1 MAYIKNKV
9 WFIAV
14 ALLVLFC
21 ACSKSDEEPVV
32 PPVKDPDPVEVP
44 DKVDYKAFK
53 SFLAAR
59 IQSCDY
65 CSAINGDDEQI
76 TLKCVSKKS
85 TSIAKDGTPLITVGD
100 KGNWIVDGKQTAISA
115 GLPTVGAVIPKVTVS
130 DNGNLVINGDDLGVK
145 AGAILR
151 CVIDARKRIY
161 FAFNNETA
169 ALGSEIYG
177 TYNPVLPTEVEHL
190 NILFIGN
197 SFTMDAT
204 DHLPGLITAAGLKN
218 INMARLYHGGYTL
231 PEYVANV
238 SKDKI
243 CARRNSTTGS
253 IWWDGDNTLNS
264 SLQSALDEKAWDIV
278 VIQEHTGRSEGWVWP
293 GTLKSAVSSLTAMI
307 HKSQPYNRPTIVY
320 LMSQTY
326 SNGSTVLTK
335 NFGNSRDKMYATT
348 TDVVKKLLDETFLD
362 IVIPSGTVLENL
374 RTTSLNV
381 DNGLQL
387 TRDSYHMDLGISC
400 YAAACAVFET
410 IITPCTGARIEDNPY
425 RYNKTSSTKGQVCT
439 AVTDA
444 NAPIAQRAAREAV
457 AHPFE
462 VTDLSAY

>member
-1 MAYIKNKV
+1 CK
-9 WFIAV
+9 
-14 ALLVLFC
+14 
-21 ACSKSDEEPVV
+21 
-32 PPVKDPDPVEVP
+32 
-44 DKVDYKAFK
+44 
-53 SFLAAR
+53 
-59 IQSCDY
+59 
-65 CSAINGDDEQI
+65 
-76 TLKCVSKKS
+76 
-85 TSIAKDGTPLITVGD
+85 
-100 KGNWIVDGKQTAISA
+100 
-115 GLPTVGAVIPKVTVS
+115 
-130 DNGNLVINGDDLGVK
+130 
-145 AGAILR
+145 
-151 CVIDARKRIY
+151 
-161 FAFNNETA
+161 
-169 ALGSEIYG
+169 
-177 TYNPVLPTEVEHL
+177 YNPELPTEAEHL

-218 INMARLYHGGYTL
+218 VNMARLYHGGYTL

-253 IWWDGDNTLNS
+253 TWWDGDNTLNS

-293 GTLKSAVSSLTAMI
+293 GTLKPAVTGLVKLI
-307 HKSQPYNRPTIVY
+307 HEAQPYNRPTIVY

-326 SNGSTVLTK
+326 SNGSAVLTK
-335 NFGNSRDKMYATT
+335 NFSNSREKMYATT
-348 TDVVKKLLDETFLD
+348 TDVVKHLLDETFID
-362 IVIPSGTVLENL
+362 VVIASGTVLENL

-410 IITPCTGARIEDNPY
+410 IITPCTGKKIEDNPY
-425 RYNKTSSTKGQVCT
+425 RYTKSSSATGQFCT
-439 AVTDA
+439 PVTDA
-444 NAPIAQRAAREAV
+444 NAPIARRAAHEAV
-457 AHPFE
+457 LHPFE

>member
-9 WFIAV
+9 WFMAA
-14 ALLVLFC
+14 ALMVLFC
-21 ACSKSDEEPVV
+21 ACSKSDDEPTV
-32 PPVKDPDPVEVP
+32 PPVTDPVEQP
-44 DKVDYKAFK
+44 DKVDYKTFK

-65 CSAINGDDEQI
+65 CAALSGDGGLI
-76 TLKCVSKKS
+76 TLRCVSKKNI
-85 TSIAKDGTPLITVGD
+85 SIDKDDTPLVTID
-100 KGNWIVDGKQTAISA
+100 ADGNWMVDGKRTSISA
-115 GLPTVGAVIPKVTVS
+115 GQPSVGAVTPTVTVS
-130 DNGNLVINGDDLGVK
+130 AGGNLVVNGDDLGVK
-145 AGAILR
+145 AGATLR

-169 ALGSEIYG
+169 ALGSEIYC
-177 TYNPVLPTEVEHL
+177 TYNPVLPTDVETL

-253 IWWDGDNTLNS
+253 TWWDGDNTLNS
-264 SLQSALDEKAWDIV
+264 SLQSALDEKAWNIV

-293 GTLKSAVSSLTAMI
+293 GTLKPAVSSLAKMI
-307 HKSQPYNRPTIVY
+307 HKAQPYNRPTIVY

-326 SNGSTVLTK
+326 SNGSTVLT
-335 NFGNSRDKMYATT
+335 NSFGNSRSKMYETT
-348 TDVVKKLLDETFLD
+348 TGVVKKLLDETFID

-425 RYNKTSSTKGQVCT
+425 RYNKSSSAKGQVCT

-444 NAPIAQRAAREAV
+444 NAPIARRAAHEAV